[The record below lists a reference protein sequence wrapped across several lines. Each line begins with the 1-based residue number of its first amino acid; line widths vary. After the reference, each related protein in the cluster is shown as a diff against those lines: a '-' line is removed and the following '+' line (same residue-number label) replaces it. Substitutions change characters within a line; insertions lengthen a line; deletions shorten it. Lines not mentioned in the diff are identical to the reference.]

1 MTPILRSLLA
11 ASLLASVF
19 AGDAAA
25 QTIYLRIHAVRL
37 SDDDGSRVAAIT
49 PAQVAAWVKEA
60 NAIFGRSNAGIRLYF
75 KADGTGPDWQEVKSS
90 VLNGLTSGGSGWSDG
105 NSFAAKRPGKVVV
118 VFRYGSA
125 DSATGNGF
133 AFPPQSNA
141 NVNFVAMPG
150 FTKTWIAVDD
160 FQGSSVQ
167 NRLLF
172 AHELGHYLGLGH
184 TFPGW
189 SDTETDTDAEAVARI
204 NKAGGKASAL
214 DGDSLS
220 DTQAEAGTAYYKNKG
235 WKMCTGPASYTIS
248 AKGSK
253 AFSHTFTPMRTNIMS
268 YFGCGAMRFTPGQV
282 ARMRQTLKL
291 PVRKAIVSYQPPAY
305 DLVTKPRD
313 EVMAVEPPA
322 PQVPELDSEDQ
333 SKAPRTA
340 APRPKPPLRIPPPPP
355 AARPG
360 PRPNR

>member
-1 MTPILRSLLA
+1 MLRSLLA
-11 ASLLASVF
+11 ASLLALAS
-19 AGDAAA
+19 AGDAVA
-25 QTIYLRIHAVRL
+25 QTIYLRIHAVRV
-37 SDDDGSRVAAIT
+37 SDDDGTHAAAIT
-49 PAQVAAWVKEA
+49 PAQVDTWVEEA

-75 KADGTGPDWQEVKSS
+75 KADGTGPDWQQMENT
-90 VLNGLTSGGSGWSDG
+90 VLNRLSSGGNGWSEA
-105 NSFAAKRPGKVVV
+105 NNFAATHPAKVVV
-118 VFRYGSA
+118 FFRHGPP
-125 DSATGNGF
+125 DSVTGNGF
-133 AFPPQSNA
+133 AFPPQSSKG
-141 NVNFVAMPG
+141 VNFVAMPG
-150 FTKTWIAVDD
+150 FNNTGIPADD
-160 FQGSSVQ
+160 FNGPFVQ

-189 SDTETDTDAEAVARI
+189 SDTETDTDAEAAARI
-204 NKAGGKASAL
+204 TKAGGNASAL

-220 DTQAEAGTAYYKNKG
+220 DTPAEAGTAYYKNKG
-235 WKMCTGPASYTIS
+235 WKMCSGPASYTIS
-248 AKGSK
+248 GKGWK
-253 AFSHTFTPMRTNIMS
+253 PFSHAFTPMRTNIMG

-291 PVRKAIVSYQPPAY
+291 SARKAIVSYRPPAY
-305 DLVTKPRD
+305 DLVTRPRD
-313 EVMAVEPPA
+313 EVVAVEPPA
-322 PQVPELDSEDQ
+322 AQIPRLDSADQ